1 MIFII
6 AVCIIYY
13 DFIAARQA
21 MDQGRSPI
29 IIDNTNTQAWEMKPY
44 VEAVNKA
51 AYFLWKLTSFSVRK
65 LNELISLI
73 LFLT

>member
-1 MIFII
+1 MLEASFPRLSFVYSHYISII
-6 AVCIIYY
+6 ICTICTIAFLL
-13 DFIAARQA
+13 FIAAKQA

-51 AYFLWKLTSFSVRK
+51 AYFF
-65 LNELISLI
+65 
-73 LFLT
+73 